1 MKTSFVSN
9 LAVQNAMRLTLQQ
22 SQLELMKLQQ
32 EMTTGVYADTG
43 TALGS
48 TTSRSINLR
57 TELDR
62 LKNIKDTN
70 ALATQRLSAS
80 QGALTTMRDSVQQIR
95 SQLISAKGTED
106 KGKLDTAHTTFVNQ
120 MSAFTAAANTQFNNE
135 YVFSGIN
142 SDVRPLTD
150 YSAGSPAKAAYDTA
164 LANFQAANGNVQLK
178 DFTPAQMNDFIKNSL
193 EPMFLG
199 SGWQGT
205 WSQASDQNIQT
216 RIGPSEV
223 IETSSN
229 TNTTGVRQFMMAA
242 VISLELMK
250 PELSTAARDTALSA
264 AQDHLESGLT
274 GIIQMGAQIGV
285 SEGRIKSSNSSIDN
299 QVKLINTHILD
310 IEGVDPTETS
320 SRLTALKT
328 QIEISYTLTARIQ
341 ELSLINYL

>member
-22 SQLELMKLQQ
+22 SQLEMMKLQQ
-32 EMTTGVYADTG
+32 EMTSGVWADTG

-48 TTSRSINLR
+48 TTSRSVNLKA
-57 TELDR
+57 ELDR

-70 ALATQRLSAS
+70 SLATQRLSAS
-80 QGALTTMRDSVQQIR
+80 QGALSTMRTSVEEIR
-95 SQLISAKGTED
+95 KQLISAKGTDD
-106 KGKLDTAHTTFVNQ
+106 KGKLDVAHTTFVTQ
-120 MSAFTAAANTQFNNE
+120 LSAFTAAANTQFNNE
-135 YVFSGIN
+135 YVFAGVN

-150 YSAGSPAKAAYDTA
+150 YGPGSPAKVAFDTA
-164 LANFQAANGNVQLK
+164 LSTFQAANGNVALK
-178 DFTPAQMNDFIKNSL
+178 DFTSAQMTDFINNTL
-193 EPMFLG
+193 QPMFLG
-199 SGWQGT
+199 SGWDGT
-205 WSQASDQNIQT
+205 WSEASSDNIQT
-216 RIGPSEV
+216 RISPNEV

-229 TNTTGVRQFMMAA
+229 TNTTGVRQFMMAT
-242 VISLELMK
+242 VIATELMK
-250 PELSTAARDTALSA
+250 PELSTAARDTALTA
-264 AQDHLESGLT
+264 AQDHLEKGLT

-285 SEGRIKSSNSSIDN
+285 AEGRVKAANTSIDN